1 MIYIIDCLDRVEL
14 SMEGKMDLRKDVCV
28 IGGGV
33 IGLATAYYLLKA
45 GKTVAILEKAEIGS
59 GASSSCDDMILLQSK
74 KPGIALTLAMES
86 LEMYKGLS
94 SELDK
99 DIGFLSLGG
108 MVIIEDD
115 KQLKIMEDF
124 VKQQI
129 SYGLDVEIVDRNILF
144 KKQPHVARYMIAS
157 TYSKSDSQVNPLLLM
172 RAFLNKGLK
181 MGMEVFRFTP
191 VENITQ
197 KGDHWL
203 VKGENEVNVECDS
216 VVIAAGAWSGQIG
229 KLLHIDI
236 PIKPIKGQIAVTEQI
251 APIGETNCWTAAYIA
266 SKHDPSIMPDR
277 SEYDKKI
284 GLGFAFSRASEGN
297 YLIGST
303 RENAGFDKTTN
314 FKAISKMLEQT
325 RKYFPIMNQI
335 NIIRTMAGFRPGTKD
350 GSPVIGAVDGFPGLF
365 IAAGHEGDG
374 VALSPITG
382 KSVAEMVRGVGED
395 KRFEQLNLRR
405 FSRAI

>member
-1 MIYIIDCLDRVEL
+1 MNY
-14 SMEGKMDLRKDVCV
+14 KKDVCI

-45 GKTVAILEKAEIGS
+45 GKSVAILERAEIGS

-86 LEMYKGLS
+86 LEMYRDLPR
-94 SELDK
+94 ELGM

-108 MVIIEDD
+108 MIIIEDD
-115 KQLKIMEDF
+115 KQLKIMENF

-129 SYGLDVEIVDRNILF
+129 TYGLDVEIVDRKTLF

-172 RAFLNKGLK
+172 RAFLHNGLK
-181 MGMEVFRFTP
+181 MGMDVFRHTP
-191 VENITQ
+191 VIDIDRI
-197 KGDHWL
+197 GDRWI
-203 VKGENEVNVECDS
+203 VKGEKEINIECES
-216 VVIAAGAWSGQIG
+216 VVIAAGAWSAEIG
-229 KLLHIDI
+229 KMLDIDI
-236 PIKPIKGQIAVTEQI
+236 PIKPVKGQIAVTEQI

-277 SEYDKKI
+277 SEYDKEI
-284 GLGFAFSRASEGN
+284 GLGFAFSRTGEGN

-314 FKAISKMLEQT
+314 FKAISRILEQT
-325 RKYFPIMNQI
+325 RKYFPIMNHV
-335 NIIRTMAGFRPGTKD
+335 NIIRTIAGFRPGTKD
-350 GSPVIGAVDGFPGLF
+350 GSPIIGAVDGFPGLF

-374 VALSPITG
+374 IALSPITG
-382 KSVAEMVRGVGED
+382 KTVAEMVQGLGD
-395 KRFEQLNLRR
+395 HKRLDELNLRR
-405 FSRAI
+405 FSIIQ

>member
-1 MIYIIDCLDRVEL
+1 
-14 SMEGKMDLRKDVCV
+14 
-28 IGGGV
+28 
-33 IGLATAYYLLKA
+33 
-45 GKTVAILEKAEIGS
+45 
-59 GASSSCDDMILLQSK
+59 
-74 KPGIALTLAMES
+74 
-86 LEMYKGLS
+86 
-94 SELDK
+94 
-99 DIGFLSLGG
+99 
-108 MVIIEDD
+108 MVLIEDE

-129 SYGLDVEIVDRNILF
+129 SYGLDVEIVGRNTLF
-144 KKQPHVARYMIAS
+144 QKQPHVARYMIAS
-157 TYSKSDSQVNPLLLM
+157 TYSQSDSQVNPLLLM
-172 RAFLNKGLK
+172 RAFLHNGLM
-181 MGMEVFRFTP
+181 MGMDVFRYTP
-191 VENITQ
+191 VQEINQI
-197 KGDHWL
+197 GDHWK
-203 VKGENEVNVECDS
+203 VTGKEGVNIECDS
-216 VVIAAGAWSGQIG
+216 IVIAAGAWSRQIG
-229 KLLHIDI
+229 ELLEIDI

-251 APIGETNCWTAAYIA
+251 AQIGETNCWTAAYIA

-277 SEYDKKI
+277 SEYDKEI

-325 RKYFPIMNQI
+325 RRYFPIMNNV

-350 GSPVIGAVDGFPGLF
+350 GSPIIGKVDGFPGLF

-382 KSVAEMVRGVGED
+382 KSVAEMVCGLGEH

-405 FSRAI
+405 FSNN

>member
-1 MIYIIDCLDRVEL
+1 MNL
-14 SMEGKMDLRKDVCV
+14 KKDVCI

-45 GKTVAILEKAEIGS
+45 GKTVAVLERAEIGS

-86 LEMYKGLS
+86 LEMYRDLPG
-94 SELDK
+94 ELGM

-108 MVIIEDD
+108 MIIIEDD
-115 KQLKIMEDF
+115 KQLKIMENF

-129 SYGLDVEIVDRNILF
+129 SYGLDVEIVDRKTLF

-172 RAFLNKGLK
+172 RAFLHNGLG
-181 MGMEVFRFTP
+181 MGMDVFRNTS
-191 VENITQ
+191 VIDIDQ
-197 KGDHWL
+197 IGDRWI
-203 VKGENEVNVECDS
+203 VKGENEVNVECGS
-216 VVIAAGAWSGQIG
+216 VVIAAGAWSSQIG
-229 KLLHIDI
+229 KMLDIDI
-236 PIKPIKGQIAVTEQI
+236 PIKPIKGQIVVTEQI

-277 SEYDKKI
+277 SEYDKEI
-284 GLGFAFSRASEGN
+284 GLGFAFSRTGEGN

-314 FKAISKMLEQT
+314 FKAISRILEQT
-325 RKYFPIMNQI
+325 RKYFPIMNQV
-335 NIIRTMAGFRPGTKD
+335 NVIRTIAGFRPGTKD
-350 GSPVIGAVDGFPGLF
+350 GSPIIGTVDGFPGLF

-374 VALSPITG
+374 IALSPITG
-382 KSVAEMVRGVGED
+382 KSVAEMVRGVGD
-395 KRFEQLNLRR
+395 HKRFDELNLRR
-405 FSRAI
+405 FSTVQQTKTT

>member
-1 MIYIIDCLDRVEL
+1 MNY
-14 SMEGKMDLRKDVCV
+14 KKDVCI

-45 GKTVAILEKAEIGS
+45 GKSVAILERAEIGS

-86 LEMYKGLS
+86 LEMYRDLPR
-94 SELDK
+94 ELGM

-108 MVIIEDD
+108 MIIIEDD
-115 KQLKIMEDF
+115 KQLKIMENF

-129 SYGLDVEIVDRNILF
+129 TYGLDVEIVDRKTLF

-172 RAFLNKGLK
+172 RAFLHNGLK
-181 MGMEVFRFTP
+181 MGMDVFRHTP
-191 VENITQ
+191 VIDIDRI
-197 KGDHWL
+197 GDRWI
-203 VKGENEVNVECDS
+203 VKGEKEINIECES
-216 VVIAAGAWSGQIG
+216 VVIAAGAWSAEIG
-229 KLLHIDI
+229 KMLDIDI
-236 PIKPIKGQIAVTEQI
+236 PIKPVKGQIAVTEQI

-277 SEYDKKI
+277 SEYDKEI
-284 GLGFAFSRASEGN
+284 GLGFAFSRTGEGN

-314 FKAISKMLEQT
+314 FKAISRILEQT
-325 RKYFPIMNQI
+325 RKYFPIMNHV
-335 NIIRTMAGFRPGTKD
+335 NIIRTIAGFRPGTKD
-350 GSPVIGAVDGFPGLF
+350 GSPIIGAVDGFPGLF

-374 VALSPITG
+374 IALSPITG
-382 KSVAEMVRGVGED
+382 KTVAEMVQGLGD
-395 KRFEQLNLRR
+395 HKRLDELNLRR
-405 FSRAI
+405 FSTIQ

>member
-1 MIYIIDCLDRVEL
+1 MNL
-14 SMEGKMDLRKDVCV
+14 KKDVCV

-33 IGLATAYYLLKA
+33 MGLATAYYLLKT
-45 GKTVAILEKAEIGS
+45 GKTVAVLEKAEVGS

-74 KPGIALTLAMES
+74 KPGITLTLAMES
-86 LEMYKGLS
+86 LEMYK
-94 SELDK
+94 ELPVELGA

-108 MVIIEDD
+108 MVIIEDE

-129 SYGLDVEIVDRNILF
+129 SYGLDVEIVGRDILF
-144 KKQPHVARYMIAS
+144 KKQPHVAKYMIAS
-157 TYSKSDSQVNPLLLM
+157 TYSASDSQVNPLLLM
-172 RAFLNKGLK
+172 RAFLHNGLK
-181 MGMEVFRFTP
+181 MGMDVFRYTP
-191 VENITQ
+191 VQEITQ
-197 KGDHWL
+197 TGDHWK
-203 VKGENEVNVECDS
+203 VTGKGEVSVECDS
-216 VVIAAGAWSGQIG
+216 VVIAAGAWSAQIG
-229 KLLHIDI
+229 ELLGVDI
-236 PIKPIKGQIAVTEQI
+236 PIRPIKGQIAVTEQI
-251 APIGETNCWTAAYIA
+251 ASIGETNCWTAAYIA

-277 SEYDKKI
+277 SEYDKEI

-314 FKAISKMLEQT
+314 FKAIARMLEQT
-325 RKYFPIMNQI
+325 RQYFPIMNEV

-350 GSPVIGAVDGFPGLF
+350 GSPIIGEIDDFPGLF

-382 KSVAEMVRGVGED
+382 KSVAEMVCGVGEH

-405 FSRAI
+405 FPKN

>member
-1 MIYIIDCLDRVEL
+1 MNL
-14 SMEGKMDLRKDVCV
+14 KKDVCI

-33 IGLATAYYLLKA
+33 IGLATAYYLLRA
-45 GKTVAILEKAEIGS
+45 GKTVAILERAEMGS

-86 LEMYKGLS
+86 LEIFRGLPE
-94 SELDK
+94 ELGM

-108 MVIIEDD
+108 MVIIEDE

-124 VKQQI
+124 VKQQV
-129 SYGLDVEIVDRNILF
+129 SYGLDVEIVDRKTLL

-172 RAFLNKGLK
+172 RVFLRNGLK
-181 MGMEVFRFTP
+181 MGMEVFRYTP
-191 VENITQ
+191 VKEIDQ
-197 KGDHWL
+197 KGDHWI
-203 VKGENEVNVECDS
+203 VNGENEISVECDS
-216 VVIAAGAWSGQIG
+216 VVIAAGAWSAQIG
-229 KLLHIDI
+229 NMLDIDI

-277 SEYDKKI
+277 SEYDKEI

-314 FKAISKMLEQT
+314 FKAISRMLEQT
-325 RKYFPIMNQI
+325 RKYFPIMNEV

-350 GSPVIGAVDGFPGLF
+350 GSPIIGAVDGFPNLF

-374 VALSPITG
+374 IALSPITG
-382 KSVAEMVRGVGED
+382 KSVAEMVRGVGD
-395 KRFEQLNLRR
+395 HKRFDELNLRR
-405 FSRAI
+405 FSVPQKEK

>member
-1 MIYIIDCLDRVEL
+1 MNL
-14 SMEGKMDLRKDVCV
+14 KKDVCI

-33 IGLATAYYLLKA
+33 MGLATAYYLLKA
-45 GKTVAILEKAEIGS
+45 GKTVAVMEKAEVGS

-86 LEMYKGLS
+86 LEMYR
-94 SELDK
+94 ELPDELGA
-99 DIGFLSLGG
+99 DIGFLTLGG
-108 MVIIEDD
+108 MVIIEDE
-115 KQLKIMEDF
+115 KQLRIMEDF

-129 SYGLDVEIVDRNILF
+129 SYGLDVEIVGRDILF

-157 TYSKSDSQVNPLLLM
+157 TYSASDSQVNPLLLM
-172 RAFLNKGLK
+172 RAFLHNGLN
-181 MGMEVFRFTP
+181 MGMDVFRNTP
-191 VENITQ
+191 VQEINQI
-197 KGDHWL
+197 GDHWL
-203 VKGENEVNVECDS
+203 VKGENDIVVECDS
-216 VVIAAGAWSGQIG
+216 IVIAAGAWSAQIG
-229 KLLHIDI
+229 EFLGIDI
-236 PIKPIKGQIAVTEQI
+236 PIRPIKGQIAVTEQI

-277 SEYDKKI
+277 SDYDKEI

-303 RENAGFDKTTN
+303 REEAGFDKTTN
-314 FKAISKMLEQT
+314 FKAIARMLEQT
-325 RKYFPIMNQI
+325 RQYFPIMSEV

-350 GSPVIGAVDGFPGLF
+350 GSPIIGEIDGFPGLF

-382 KSVAEMVRGVGED
+382 KSVSEMVLGVGD
-395 KRFEQLNLRR
+395 HKRFEQLNLRR
-405 FSRAI
+405 FKQ

>member
-1 MIYIIDCLDRVEL
+1 MNL
-14 SMEGKMDLRKDVCV
+14 KKDVCV

-33 IGLATAYYLLKA
+33 MGLAAAYYLLKA
-45 GKTVAILEKAEIGS
+45 GKTVAILEKGEVGS

-86 LEMYKGLS
+86 LEMYR
-94 SELDK
+94 ELPNELGA
-99 DIGFLSLGG
+99 DIGFLTLGG
-108 MVIIEDD
+108 MVIIEDE

-129 SYGLDVEIVDRNILF
+129 SYGLDVEIVGRDILF
-144 KKQPHVARYMIAS
+144 KKQPHVARYMLAS
-157 TYSKSDSQVNPLLLM
+157 TYSASDSQVNPLLLM
-172 RAFLNKGLK
+172 RALLHNGLN
-181 MGMEVFRFTP
+181 MGMDIFRNTP
-191 VENITQ
+191 VQEIDQ
-197 KGDHWL
+197 QSDHWK
-203 VKGENEVNVECDS
+203 VRGKNDVSVECDS
-216 VVIAAGAWSGQIG
+216 IVIAAGAWSGQIG
-229 KLLHIDI
+229 ELLGIDI
-236 PIKPIKGQIAVTEQI
+236 PIRPIKGQIAITEQI

-277 SEYDKKI
+277 SDYDKEI

-314 FKAISKMLEQT
+314 FKAIARILEQT
-325 RKYFPIMNQI
+325 RQYFPIMNEV
-335 NIIRTMAGFRPGTKD
+335 NIIRTIAGFRPGSKD
-350 GSPVIGAVDGFPGLF
+350 GSPIIGQIDGFPGLF

-382 KSVAEMVRGVGED
+382 KIVAEMVCGIGEH
-395 KRFEQLNLRR
+395 KRLEELNLRR
-405 FSRAI
+405 FKS

>member
-1 MIYIIDCLDRVEL
+1 MNF
-14 SMEGKMDLRKDVCV
+14 KKDVCV

-33 IGLATAYYLLKA
+33 MGLAAAYYLLKA
-45 GKTVAILEKAEIGS
+45 GKTVVVLEKAEVGS

-86 LEMYKGLS
+86 LEMYK
-94 SELDK
+94 ELPDELGA

-108 MVIIEDD
+108 MIIIEDE

-124 VKQQI
+124 VKQQV
-129 SYGLDVEIVDRNILF
+129 SYGLDVEIVGRDTLY
-144 KKQPHVARYMIAS
+144 KKQPHVARDMIAS
-157 TYSKSDSQVNPLLLM
+157 TYSATDSQVNPLLLM
-172 RAFLNKGLK
+172 RAFLRNGIN
-181 MGMEVFRFTP
+181 MGMDVLRYTP
-191 VENITQ
+191 VQEINQT
-197 KGDHWL
+197 GDHWM
-203 VKGENEVNVECDS
+203 VKGENGVNVECDS
-216 VVIAAGAWSGQIG
+216 IVIAAGAWSAHIG
-229 KLLHIDI
+229 ELMGIDI
-236 PIKPIKGQIAVTEQI
+236 PIRPIKGQVAVTEQI

-277 SEYDKKI
+277 SEYDKEI
-284 GLGFAFSRASEGN
+284 GLGFAFSRTSEGN

-314 FKAISKMLEQT
+314 FKAIARMLEQT
-325 RKYFPIMNQI
+325 RQYFPIMNKV

-350 GSPVIGAVDGFPGLF
+350 GSPIIGEVDGFPGLF

-382 KSVAEMVRGVGED
+382 KSVAEMVCGAGEH
-395 KRFEQLNLRR
+395 KRFDQLNLRR
-405 FSRAI
+405 FSNN